1 MRAIVVREPGGPEVL
16 ELQERPTPEPGRSE
30 IRVRVRASGVNR
42 ADLIQRAGRYPAP
55 AGWPDDVLGLE
66 FAGVVDAVG
75 SDVRRWR
82 PGDAVMGLV
91 GGGGYAEF
99 VVVHEDEAVAAPKG
113 LAMAEVGAIPEA
125 FFTAF
130 DALDL
135 QCRIRAG
142 ETVLV
147 HAVGS
152 GVGTA
157 ALQIAR
163 RAGLRTLGT
172 SRTPAKLDRARD
184 LGLEVAIDGGAD
196 ADWADAVL
204 QATGGRGVDVVLD
217 LVGAAYVEGNLRAL
231 AERGRWIVVGVPS
244 GRVADFDLRSLMAK
258 RASVIGT
265 VLRARPLHEKIR
277 LARAAESR
285 LLAGFDDGTLRPV
298 VDDIFPAEEAA
309 RAHERMEANA
319 NFGKLILAWD

>member
-16 ELQERPTPEPGRSE
+16 ALEERPAPNPGRAE

-42 ADLIQRAGRYPAP
+42 ADLIQRRGHYPAP
-55 AGWPDDVLGLE
+55 PGWPDDIPGLE

-82 PGDAVMGLV
+82 VGDRAMGLV
-91 GGGGYAEF
+91 GGGGYAEQ
-99 VVVHEDEAVAAPKG
+99 VVVHEDEAVAVPAG
-113 LAMAEVGAIPEA
+113 LDLDAAGAIPEA

-135 QCRIRAG
+135 QCGIRAG
-142 ETVLV
+142 ETVLI

-172 SRTPAKLDRARD
+172 SRTPEKLARAEK
-184 LGLEVAIDGGAD
+184 LGLDVPVTGGAD
-196 ADWADAVL
+196 MDWPEAVMD
-204 QATGGRGVDVVLD
+204 ATGGHGADVILD
-217 LVGAAYVEGNLRAL
+217 LVGGTYLEANQRVL

-244 GRVADFDLRSLMAK
+244 GPRAMIDLRRLMGR
-258 RASVIGT
+258 RASITGT
-265 VLRARPLHEKIR
+265 VLRARPLHEKIA
-277 LARAAESR
+277 LARAVESR
-285 LLAGFDDGTLRPV
+285 LLTGFGDSSLEPV
-298 VDDIFPAEEAA
+298 VDRTWPAEEASE
-309 RAHERMEANA
+309 AHRRMEANE
-319 NFGKLILAWD
+319 NFGKLVLTWE